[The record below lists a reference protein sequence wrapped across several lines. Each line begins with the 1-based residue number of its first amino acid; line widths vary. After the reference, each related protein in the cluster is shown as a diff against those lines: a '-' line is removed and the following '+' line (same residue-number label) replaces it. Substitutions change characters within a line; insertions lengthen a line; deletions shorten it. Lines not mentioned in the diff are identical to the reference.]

1 MFCEVWIQGERW
13 MIGWRG
19 EDEIKVREI
28 GRWIGVWRRERYAR
42 GKGKKVE
49 ADKVEERM
57 NEKLD

>member
-28 GRWIGVWRRERYAR
+28 GRWIGVWRRERYTR
-42 GKGKKVE
+42 GKGKKS
-49 ADKVEERM
+49 R
-57 NEKLD
+57 NG